1 MDLFH
6 PEEKKI
12 KPQVPL
18 ADRMRPETLEEFV
31 GQEHIVGEGRIL
43 QKMIKEDKIV
53 SIIFWGPPGS
63 GKTTLARI
71 IAHLTKSHFVQ
82 FSAVASGVADVRK
95 VVKEARARLK
105 AYNRKTILFID
116 EIHRFNKAQQDAF
129 LPHVEDG
136 TIILIGAT
144 TE

>member
-1 MDLFH
+1 MNLFH
-6 PEEKKI
+6 PEEKKV

-18 ADRMRPETLEEFV
+18 ADRIRPETLDQFV

-43 QKMIKEDKIV
+43 RKMLKEDKII
-53 SIIFWGPPGS
+53 SIILWGPPGS

-71 IAHLTKSHFVQ
+71 IAHLTKSHFAQ
-82 FSAVASGVADVRK
+82 FSAVTSGVADVRR

-116 EIHRFNKAQQDAF
+116 EIHQ
-129 LPHVEDG
+129 
-136 TIILIGAT
+136 IGRASCR
-144 TE
+144 ERV